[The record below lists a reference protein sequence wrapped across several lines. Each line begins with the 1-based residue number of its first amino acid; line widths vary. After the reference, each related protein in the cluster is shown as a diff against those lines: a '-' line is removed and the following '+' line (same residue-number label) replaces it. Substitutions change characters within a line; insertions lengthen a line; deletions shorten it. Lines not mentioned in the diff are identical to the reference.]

1 MDKQTHQAVLSA
13 IELELARIPS
23 EQVLAAA
30 RAISA
35 ERPEG
40 IAAIL
45 FYGSCLHEQD
55 VSGGLIDFYV
65 VVDNYRDF
73 HNSRIAAFANWL
85 IPPNVYYLE
94 TIAAGAKARMK
105 YAVISRRTLQKQ
117 TAASCM
123 HATIWGRLCQ
133 PCRLV
138 YVRDREIQKEIEEC
152 IAQSVSTFYSAIQP
166 LMPADFSAQDL
177 WCAGLA
183 RSYRTE
189 FRAESETRP
198 EHIYS
203 RYPEYF
209 EALTQALVADDPS
222 VHETSLGCYAW
233 QPSPRS
239 ANGARGRWHLRRIVG
254 RALQVLRLSKGAF
267 TFAGG
272 LDYIL
277 YKVEKHSGKTV
288 NVTDWQRR
296 HPLLAAPGI
305 AWQLYRVSGFR

>member
-1 MDKQTHQAVLSA
+1 MGEKTHQAILDA
-13 IELELARIPS
+13 IEPELAKVPS

-30 RAISA
+30 RAIGGG
-35 ERPEG
+35 RRDG

-45 FYGSCLHEQD
+45 FYGSCLREQEVND
-55 VSGGLIDFYV
+55 GLVDFYV
-65 VVDNYRDF
+65 VVDNYRGFYD
-73 HNSRIAAFANWL
+73 SRVAAFANWL

-94 TIAAGAKARMK
+94 TIAAGVKVRMK

-117 TAASCM
+117 TAASCL
-123 HATIWGRLCQ
+123 HATVWGRLCQ

-138 YVRDREIQKEIEEC
+138 YVRNQEIRQEMKDC
-152 IAQSVSTFYSAIQP
+152 IAQAITTFYEATQP
-166 LMPADFSAQDL
+166 LMPADFNAQDL
-177 WCAGLA
+177 WCSGLA
-183 RSYRTE
+183 RSYQTE

-203 RYPEYF
+203 LFKEYF
-209 EALTQALVADDPS
+209 ESLTMALVAGDQS
-222 VHETSLGCYAW
+222 VHKTSTGCYAW
-233 QPSPRS
+233 QPSPRP
-239 ANGARGRWHLRRIVG
+239 ANGARRRWHLRRIVG

-277 YKVEKHSGKTV
+277 YKVEKHSGKRV

-296 HPLLAAPGI
+296 HPLLAAPGL